1 MFDLD
6 VAERFPA
13 RIFVE
18 GAKRLVPLYAPND
31 GDPRELRCFRSRR
44 GRAALY
50 VEAEPEEGPKRRVA
64 RFKYEAKPLQRRH
77 YDPNTADCRPCT
89 ESELELA
96 FCTSDLGKSS
106 QDILNVSRPGRYY
119 THKKIRSGDPEC

>member
-1 MFDLD
+1 MFVLD
-6 VAERFPA
+6 AAERFPA

-96 FCTSDLGKSS
+96 FCTSDLGESKR
-106 QDILNVSRPGRYY
+106 DNILKRY
-119 THKKIRSGDPEC
+119 